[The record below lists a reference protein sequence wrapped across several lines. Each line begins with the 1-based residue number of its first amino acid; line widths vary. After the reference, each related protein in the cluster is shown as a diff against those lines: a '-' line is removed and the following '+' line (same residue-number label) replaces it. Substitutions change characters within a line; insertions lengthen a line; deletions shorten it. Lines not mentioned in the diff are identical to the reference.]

1 MSAVRESMTNEI
13 QIDLEGAP
21 EVVFEIFLVIRPIQ
35 LFHTDP
41 PCLDTS

>member
-1 MSAVRESMTNEI
+1 MASENP
-13 QIDLEGAP
+13 IDLEGAP